1 MRIAIVSDI
10 HANRYAL
17 DAAVETLEAK
27 GFDEIWS
34 PGDFVNY
41 GADPEYIVAW
51 ARNHVIHAVMGNHDA
66 VIVKKETPDNFNMY
80 ARNTIPYTRDQ
91 LSKQSLEWLKQLPYE
106 KVVAG
111 IRLVHA
117 SPSVPGLWTY
127 IMGRDRALSMLEDI
141 EEQVCLFGHTH
152 VQVIYDSEGNQFFEG
167 TISLLPDRKYLI
179 NPGSVGQPRD
189 GDHRWACAL
198 YDTEE
203 HTVEL
208 LRGTYDID
216 KAATD
221 IFRAGLPE
229 KLGYRLYQGQ

>member
-10 HANRYAL
+10 HANKYAL
-17 DAAVETLEAK
+17 DAAMTLLEQK

-41 GADPEYIVAW
+41 GADPEYIVEW
-51 ARNHVIHAVMGNHDA
+51 AMDKVSHAVMGNHDA
-66 VIVKKETPDNFNMY
+66 VIVKKEKPDNFNIY
-80 ARNTIPYTRDQ
+80 ARNTIPYTREQ
-91 LSKQSLEWLKQLPYE
+91 LSKKSLEWLGALPFE
-106 KVVAG
+106 KIIHG

-117 SPSVPGLWTY
+117 SPDTPQLWTY
-127 IMGRDRALSMLEDI
+127 IMGQGQANSFLDRI
-141 EEQVCLFGHTH
+141 EESVCLFGHTH
-152 VQVIYDSEGNQFFEG
+152 VQVIYDTEGNQFFEG
-167 TISLLPDRKYLI
+167 TVSLLPDRKYLI

-189 GDHRWACAL
+189 GDPRLACAL

-216 KAATD
+216 KAATS